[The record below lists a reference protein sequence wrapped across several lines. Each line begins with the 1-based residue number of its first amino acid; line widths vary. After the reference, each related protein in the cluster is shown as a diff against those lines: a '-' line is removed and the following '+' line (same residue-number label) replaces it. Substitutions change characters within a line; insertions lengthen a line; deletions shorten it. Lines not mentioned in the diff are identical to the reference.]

1 MSQFF
6 SQYFDFNFMS
16 HHFSQV
22 LDGFGTTMLLWAVA
36 GAFALLWGLIL
47 SILRQTPGRLGLI
60 VRLPTILY
68 IDAFRGIPLLM
79 VIFLIYGGFGALS
92 SGNATPGP
100 IPESIAVPSWFGKP
114 SAFWYGVMALV
125 ITYGAYMAEVYRAGI
140 EAVPRGQVEA
150 ARSLGMSHGQAMRYV
165 TVPQAIRKVIPPLL
179 NDLIALMKDTS
190 LVSVISLSEV
200 LLVGEDLQSKTFNSS
215 ALTLGAIM
223 FLVVTLPLARVVDWL
238 IARDQRK
245 MLRGGGADPGGPPVL
260 AQPIPSAGGAGAGG
274 AM

>member
-6 SQYFDFNFMS
+6 SQYFDFHFMS

-22 LDGFGTTMLLWAVA
+22 LDGFGTTMLLWVVA
-36 GAFALLWGLIL
+36 GVFSLIWGLIL
-47 SILRQTPGRLGLI
+47 SVLRQTPGRLGLI

-79 VIFLIYGGFGALS
+79 VILLIYGGFGALS

-100 IPESIAVPSWFGKP
+100 IPESIAVPTWFGKP
-114 SAFWYGVMALV
+114 SAFWYGAMALV

-150 ARSLGMSHGQAMRYV
+150 ARSLGMSHAQSMRYII
-165 TVPQAIRKVIPPLL
+165 VPQAIRKVIPPLL

-200 LLVGEDLQSKTFNSS
+200 VLVAEDLQSKTFNSS

-223 FLVVTLPLARVVDWL
+223 FLIVTLPLARVVDWL

-245 MLRGGGADPGGPPVL
+245 MQRGSPGGGDEDERMFT
-260 AQPIPSAGGAGAGG
+260 AQQPMPSAGGAGGL
-274 AM
+274 